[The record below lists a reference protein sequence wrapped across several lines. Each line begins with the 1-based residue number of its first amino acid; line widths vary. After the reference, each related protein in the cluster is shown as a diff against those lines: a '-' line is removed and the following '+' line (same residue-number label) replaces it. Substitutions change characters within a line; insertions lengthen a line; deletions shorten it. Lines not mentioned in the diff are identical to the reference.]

1 MCHVFRCQVP
11 ARTIANALRDIC
23 KKILIERSLAQ
34 SSSKLTEKLIS
45 SERRHTMASRLGGVR
60 CQFSYIN
67 IFIRWSEQEE
77 IWKLN
82 QKMNQTNMF
91 SFYMSSI
98 CLVEKF
104 LFKSIFFFR
113 FRNLKNCFFHTGLLR
128 HLADSSNPQTHQP
141 QC

>member
-45 SERRHTMASRLGGVR
+45 SERRHTMASRWGGVR
-60 CQFSYIN
+60 CQFSYKN

-77 IWKLN
+77 ICKL
-82 QKMNQTNMF
+82 QT
-91 SFYMSSI
+91 
-98 CLVEKF
+98 
-104 LFKSIFFFR
+104 LFDGDRIK
-113 FRNLKNCFFHTGLLR
+113 
-128 HLADSSNPQTHQP
+128 Q
-141 QC
+141 